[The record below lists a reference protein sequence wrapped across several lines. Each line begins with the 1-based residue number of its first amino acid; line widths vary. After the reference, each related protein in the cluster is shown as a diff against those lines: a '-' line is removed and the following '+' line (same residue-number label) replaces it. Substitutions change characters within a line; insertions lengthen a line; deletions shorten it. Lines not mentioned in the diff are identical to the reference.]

1 MIRYLLPLG
10 VFLLLVAAFA
20 VGLTRDPKRVPSPL
34 VDRQAPAFSLPRV
47 GQPDSTLSHEDL
59 QGEVALLNVWA
70 SWCVACR
77 VEHPFLMKLA
87 RESDIPLYGLDYK
100 DTRENALRWLAQYGD
115 PYRASAFD
123 ESGEVGID
131 WGVYGVPETFVLD
144 KNGVI
149 RYKHIGPLTPEIW
162 EAEIAPLITRLRKES
177 A

>member
-1 MIRYLLPLG
+1 
-10 VFLLLVAAFA
+10 
-20 VGLTRDPKRVPSPL
+20 
-34 VDRQAPAFSLPRV
+34 
-47 GQPDSTLSHEDL
+47 
-59 QGEVALLNVWA
+59 
-70 SWCVACR
+70 
-77 VEHPFLMKLA
+77 MKLA

-100 DTRENALRWLAQYGD
+100 DTRENALRWLAKYGD

-162 EAEIAPLITRLRKES
+162 EAEIEPLITRLRKES